1 MEDCTGFME
10 LLERVRTESPEASG
24 ILERMAVDP
33 KALKKWNFVPATS
46 LSMAFTWQQT
56 PEGHVFWADLNA
68 SLTHMTPDPD
78 PMTALGTSAQ
88 QATEAFQGLQEASKD
103 LVDLEIAIP
112 AGHATDP
119 APTPLVR
126 PVLQGGQILNENQRP
141 TGPRIQTITAGQS
154 FARLAPEVHREML
167 RAMREPDAPGP
178 WYTRLW
184 SWLTGPEDK
193 SLTDS
198 ELQEAT
204 EQLDRVLRLPWY
216 KRTPAL
222 ILWLWRL
229 P

>member
-1 MEDCTGFME
+1 MGNEFPWERFPDVLGTETRMKDMSTTITAEAIYAAQSPNFQDALSMEDCTGFME

-103 LVDLEIAIP
+103 LSLIHIRRCRRY
-112 AGHATDP
+112 TLCRSRW
-119 APTPLVR
+119 TPH
-126 PVLQGGQILNENQRP
+126 QQ
-141 TGPRIQTITAGQS
+141 
-154 FARLAPEVHREML
+154 
-167 RAMREPDAPGP
+167 
-178 WYTRLW
+178 
-184 SWLTGPEDK
+184 K
-193 SLTDS
+193 
-198 ELQEAT
+198 
-204 EQLDRVLRLPWY
+204 
-216 KRTPAL
+216 K
-222 ILWLWRL
+222 
-229 P
+229 